1 MPEEAPTLLPPST
14 EQTKLT
20 ESPPSMTITPIPP
33 ASESAQDRT
42 ELLVRART
50 FLDSLQIL
58 DQDVAA
64 KRKFLSEKGLN
75 EQEVEGLLREPV
87 RASWVL
93 NYQLSC

>member
-14 EQTKLT
+14 EQTKLA
-20 ESPPSMTITPIPP
+20 ESPSSMTITIPP

-42 ELLVRART
+42 ELLARARI
-50 FLDSLQIL
+50 FLNSLQIL

>member
-14 EQTKLT
+14 EQTKPV
-20 ESPPSMTITPIPP
+20 ESPSSITITPIPP
-33 ASESAQDRT
+33 ASAQDRT
-42 ELLVRART
+42 ELLARARI
-50 FLDSLQIL
+50 FLNSLQIL